1 MPFCPN
7 CKTEYRKGFTECYDC
22 QIDLVDE
29 LIDDKRLAELKK
41 QGYDIFED
49 WISIRTFE
57 QNYEAQQLVDL
68 FDYNGIHS
76 QILSQADSMF
86 KLPGELSI
94 IRVMIQL
101 ENFDKAIEI
110 LKNQEEN

>member
-7 CKTEYRKGFTECYDC
+7 CKSEYRKGFTECYDC

-29 LIDDKRLAELKK
+29 LVDDKRLAELKK

-49 WISIRTFE
+49 WIAIKTFD
-57 QNYEAQQLVDL
+57 QNYQAQQLVDL

-94 IRVMIQL
+94 VRVMVQL
-101 ENFDKAIEI
+101 ENFDKALEV
-110 LKNQEEN
+110 LKEQEEN

>member
-22 QIDLVDE
+22 QIDLVEE
-29 LIDDKRLAELKK
+29 LVSDKKLSELKK

-49 WISIRTFE
+49 WIAIRTFE
-57 QNYEAQQLVDL
+57 QIYEAQQLVDL
-68 FDYNGIHS
+68 LDFNGIHS

-94 IRVMIQL
+94 VRVMIQP
-101 ENFDKAIEI
+101 EYFDKAIEI
-110 LKNQEEN
+110 LKKQEEN